1 MNPVWIIRKKRMKA
15 WAQAHGVEVP
25 KGLRVASPT
34 CGAAC
39 RELIRRIE
47 RKAFAPTQASGV
59 WSERLALLVAP
70 RLTTRQ
76 RVVRVAVAEVGVKE
90 HPAGSNRGKR
100 VDEYTATTGTPGQP
114 WCAAFVTWVW
124 LQCGVRLE
132 GFNTAYCPS
141 WVQTARAGRCRLSV
155 VSRAEAVPGDM
166 ALYDWGGDGVS
177 DHIGVLTS
185 RVGADGSFRAC
196 EGNTAGDGG
205 DQSNGGAVMIRDRNA
220 SSVLVFVRVAA

>member
-1 MNPVWIIRKKRMKA
+1 LNPVWIIRKKRMKA
-15 WAQAHGVEVP
+15 WAKAHGVDVP
-25 KGLRVASPT
+25 KGLRVASPS

-70 RLTTRQ
+70 RLTAQQ

-90 HPAGSNRGKR
+90 HPAGSNSGKR
-100 VDEYTATTGTPGQP
+100 VDEFTAVTGTHGQP
-114 WCAAFVTWVW
+114 WCAAFVTWCW
-124 LQCGVRLE
+124 LQIGVRLE

-155 VSRAEAVPGDM
+155 VSRAGAMPGDM
-166 ALYDWGGDGVS
+166 VLYDWGGDGTS

-196 EGNTAGDGG
+196 EGNTAVGND
-205 DQSNGGAVMIRDRNA
+205 SNGGAVMIRDRNA
-220 SSVLVFVRVAA
+220 SSVLVFVRVNA

>member
-1 MNPVWIIRKKRMKA
+1 
-15 WAQAHGVEVP
+15 
-25 KGLRVASPT
+25 LRVASPR
-34 CGAAC
+34 CGDAC

-59 WSERLALLVAP
+59 WSDRLALLVAP

-90 HPAGSNRGKR
+90 HPADSNRGKR

-132 GFNTAYCPS
+132 GYNTAYCPS
-141 WVQTARAGRCRLSV
+141 WVQTARAGRCGLSV
-155 VSRAEAVPGDM
+155 VSRSEAMPGDM
-166 ALYDWGGDGVS
+166 ALYDWGKDDTS
-177 DHIGVLTS
+177 DHIGILTT
-185 RVGADGSFRAC
+185 RVDADWAFKAC
-196 EGNTAGDGG
+196 EGNTAVGND
-205 DQSNGGAVMIRDRNA
+205 SNGGAVMIRDRNA
-220 SSVLVFVRVAA
+220 SSVLVFVRVAG